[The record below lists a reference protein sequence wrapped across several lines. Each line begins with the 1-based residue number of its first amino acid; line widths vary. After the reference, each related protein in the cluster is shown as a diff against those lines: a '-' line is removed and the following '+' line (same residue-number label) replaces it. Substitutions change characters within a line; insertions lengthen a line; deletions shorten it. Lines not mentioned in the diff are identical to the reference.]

1 MALVKHYK
9 VLESQLSSLP
19 IVEGQIIYTTD
30 TKKLYIDI
38 NSTTREEYF
47 PQSSLD
53 FILPISSSGSD
64 LTVSKEDLSQLYN
77 MVKNSSETFTYFHIG
92 AGGMAGSAVAA
103 YLDGQLSFFGI
114 ALFGEADSGVRIV
127 SSATMNL
134 ISLMNVSDPS
144 LSEQATYTLQ
154 LDEINLL
161 TETAFNAFQ
170 EQLAQALFQM
180 IPDWRQLDSSQLG
193 NGYIKNN
200 PLTYYND
207 EYGNEGSIS
216 NTSSIKNDLVQF
228 DEYIPLKLGAVYK
241 INYLGQDYY
250 CAARALQDHE
260 DGTFQ
265 YYLGE
270 PGLIVADSSH
280 HGNDE
285 PFVITSVGG
294 MHEGVMQ
301 YGTFSQIGSSWAT
314 DPQEQ
319 YTITLY
325 YPNEGYPV
333 IEPMQVRN
341 KTKLVLSSTEPKNL
355 VEGDIWGVLED

>member
-9 VLESQLSSLP
+9 VLESQLNSLP

-38 NSTTREEYF
+38 DSSTREEYF

-53 FILPISSSGSD
+53 FILPISSSGND

-92 AGGMAGSAVAA
+92 AGQTAGSAIAM
-103 YLDGQLSFFGI
+103 YSNEQLSFGGMAFFGNT
-114 ALFGEADSGVRIV
+114 

-154 LDEINLL
+154 LNEVNLL
-161 TETAFNAFQ
+161 TETEFNTFQ
-170 EQLAQALFQM
+170 EQLASALFQM
-180 IPDWRQLDSSQLG
+180 VPDWRQLDSSQLG

-207 EYGNEGSIS
+207 EYGNEGAIS

-250 CAARALQDHE
+250 CAARALQDNE

-280 HGNDE
+280 HGNNE
-285 PFVITSVGG
+285 PFVIVSIGE
-294 MHEGVMQ
+294 MYEDVMQ

>member
-38 NSTTREEYF
+38 NSNIREEYF

-53 FILPISSSGSD
+53 FILPISSSGSN

-77 MVKNSSETFTYFHIG
+77 IVKNNSETFTYFHIG
-92 AGGMAGSAVAA
+92 AGQTAGSAIAM
-103 YLDGQLSFFGI
+103 YSNEQLSFGGI
-114 ALFGEADSGVRIV
+114 VLFGAT

-134 ISLMNVSDPS
+134 ISLMNISDPS

-154 LDEINLL
+154 LEEINLL
-161 TETAFNAFQ
+161 TETEFNTFQ

-180 IPDWRQLDSSQLG
+180 IPDWKQLDSSQLG

-207 EYGNEGSIS
+207 KYGNEGSIS
-216 NTSSIKNDLVQF
+216 NTSSIKNDFVQF

-250 CAARALQDHE
+250 CAARALQDNE

-280 HGNDE
+280 HGNNE
-285 PFVITSVGG
+285 PFVITSIGE
-294 MHEGVMQ
+294 MYEGAMQ

-341 KTKLVLSSTEPKNL
+341 KTKLVLSLTEPKNL

>member
-9 VLESQLSSLP
+9 ALESQLSSLP

-53 FILPISSSGSD
+53 FILPISSSGSE

-77 MVKNSSETFTYFHIG
+77 MVKNSSETFTYFHIRVG
-92 AGGMAGSAVAA
+92 QAVGNAVAM
-103 YLDGQLSFFGI
+103 YSV
-114 ALFGEADSGVRIV
+114 GELTFAGTILLGGPN
-127 SSATMNL
+127 SATIQL
-134 ISLMNVSDPS
+134 ISLMDVSDPS

-154 LDEINLL
+154 LDEVNLL
-161 TETAFNAFQ
+161 TETEFNTFQ
-170 EQLAQALFQM
+170 EQLASALLQM
-180 IPDWRQLDSSQLG
+180 IPDWRQLDSTQLG

-228 DEYIPLKLGAVYK
+228 DEYIPLKLGAIYK

-250 CAARALQDHE
+250 CAARALQDNE
-260 DGTFQ
+260 NGTFQ

-285 PFVITSVGG
+285 PFVITSIGE
-294 MHEGVMQ
+294 MYEGAMQ

-325 YPNEGYPV
+325 YPNDGYPV